1 MVKYQF
7 IQLMLVCLP
16 SVFIAMHV
24 MSWTFA
30 ALPAKTKCTNTTE
43 NYTCTT
49 VGYSAS
55 DRWNIYGSRSW
66 IKGTVQSLY
75 YVGHMIGSFFC
86 GIMSDKIGRKR
97 VLFIAIIIQIICGAL
112 LIVAPTWWLFAILK
126 AGTGLSHPGVYAI
139 AIVLG
144 TEVVGAHYRRIVAV
158 GTATAVA
165 IGELILD
172 GMAYLID
179 DYRILHAA
187 IVGPSLIL
195 LSYWW
200 IVPEST
206 RWLVVKERYKEA
218 DLILKRAARLNGS
231 AIPERWWEELVTSQV
246 SKHTSAGLIDLFRT
260 PEIRKRTLVC
270 FFVWFVNAMMYYGL
284 TMKSDIGGGD
294 LYINFALSA
303 SVEIVGCAFVF
314 FLIDPVGR
322 RIIVAICFLIAGV
335 CLLLNWLIG
344 DNVAF
349 YWGMLQIMITK
360 GAVTASFIAVYTH
373 TAELFP
379 TVIRTTAVGCCST
392 MSRLGAVISS
402 YMALWLVDN
411 FGKLSMVIPFST
423 LSFVSAILTAVFL
436 PETVNKPMP
445 ETISDVEDKKL

>member
-1 MVKYQF
+1 
-7 IQLMLVCLP
+7 
-16 SVFIAMHV
+16 
-24 MSWTFA
+24 
-30 ALPAKTKCTNTTE
+30 
-43 NYTCTT
+43 
-49 VGYSAS
+49 
-55 DRWNIYGSRSW
+55 
-66 IKGTVQSLY
+66 
-75 YVGHMIGSFFC
+75 MIGSFFC

-284 TMKSDIGGGD
+284 TMKSDIGGG
-294 LYINFALSA
+294 
-303 SVEIVGCAFVF
+303 CAFVF